1 MGRIYPFLLVYSVFL
16 MINQNISYMKHTI
29 FYLLIILLTSGCFSQ
44 RLGVWEVKP
53 YINEFGER
61 TKDKYVYAFANAGFS
76 DKVIKNGRMHVEFVI
91 NKTEIKIKLSQYQSL
106 YNSFYV
112 VEEDEY
118 LVFKVKEKRG
128 KTWEFETRKDGKGY
142 YSVVKEDLPGVYE
155 LLSWQDALKFA
166 VTSGDGI
173 TNYWFTLRDNRHF
186 QQAMS
191 KL

>member
-1 MGRIYPFLLVYSVFL
+1 
-16 MINQNISYMKHTI
+16 MKQTML
-29 FYLLIILLTSGCFSQ
+29 YLLLILLTSSCFSQ

-61 TKDKYVYAFANAGFS
+61 TKTKYVYAFANGGFS
-76 DKVIKNGRMHVEFVI
+76 NKAIKNGDMHVEFVI
-91 NKTEIKIKLSQYQSL
+91 DKTEIKIKLSQFDYTF
-106 YNSFYV
+106 NRFYIV
-112 VEEDEY
+112 DKDEY

-128 KTWEFETRKDGKGY
+128 NTWEFNTKNNEKGY
-142 YSVVKEDLPGVYE
+142 YSVIKEELPNVYE

-166 VTSGDGI
+166 VTSEDGI

-186 QQAMS
+186 QEAMS